1 MAASSVPAAVPPLSS
16 EEEAEFWSAVG
27 YSGPAE
33 ARTKLHQVLARLHHE
48 DRLSMSSYGSE
59 DVVSPRTLVTSVTSP
74 PCDTSPPTL
83 GPFLTNV
90 MNKYDDPTQVNS
102 KSCFGSDQNNSR
114 PRI

>member
-1 MAASSVPAAVPPLSS
+1 MPASSVAAAVPPLSS

-59 DVVSPRTLVTSVTSP
+59 DVVSPRTLVTSVTSAS
-74 PCDTSPPTL
+74 CDTSPPTL

-90 MNKYDDPTQVNS
+90 MNKYDDPS
-102 KSCFGSDQNNSR
+102 
-114 PRI
+114 